1 MGPMGLIS
9 LVGPVVGS
17 TQGTKLLL
25 HFETM
30 FRRDEPLLA
39 ANFLESGEDRG
50 MHRQTYLVGGV
61 FAVFV
66 ALLSGLGAYA
76 SYRSVKGGTTVL
88 SEVGKAPIISDIR
101 RLVLGRSTNNDA
113 HPVVRDQMNI
123 LLLGIGGDGHDGAQL
138 TDTIILASV
147 HLKEKKVALLSIPRD
162 TAYPLGGGR
171 FEKINAVQAYAEQAE
186 PGEGARRTAD
196 ALGKLLEID
205 IHHVVRIDFAG
216 FSRFIDAIGGIDVNV
231 ERSFVDPQYPTA
243 DDKWTTVSFKKG
255 VQHFS
260 GEQALT
266 FARSRHGNNGE
277 GSDFARSHRQQLIM
291 IAVREKLL
299 SLQTL
304 GDASKLSALYSVVS
318 SHIQTDF
325 TLWDLLQVAPLAKDF
340 SPERM
345 TLRVLT
351 DAPSG
356 ELVAANVGGAF
367 MLFPKDPDW
376 SDIREIAQNPF
387 AAPGAAQVKTS
398 PAKDGASEPIKLEVK
413 NGTARTGFASQVA
426 AKLERSGYEVVAFG
440 NAGRRGYER
449 TVIYDLTNGKKS
461 AEVSVLRRLLQ
472 ADVATILPRRDAND
486 GRTWLDLN
494 DGLPAERLASANAD
508 FILILGEASY
518 AFVNQPPYAS
528 STPSRP

>member
-1 MGPMGLIS
+1 
-9 LVGPVVGS
+9 
-17 TQGTKLLL
+17 
-25 HFETM
+25 M

-50 MHRQTYLVGGV
+50 MHRQTYLVGAV
-61 FAVFV
+61 FTLFV

-88 SEVGKAPIISDIR
+88 SEVGNAPIISDIR
-101 RLVLGRSTNNDA
+101 RLVLGESAGTEA
-113 HPVVRDQMNI
+113 SPVARDQMNI

-147 HLKEKKVALLSIPRD
+147 HLKEKKVAFLSIPRD

-171 FEKINAVQAYAEQAE
+171 FEKINAVQAHAEKAE

-196 ALGKLLEID
+196 ALAKLLEID
-205 IHHVVRIDFAG
+205 IHHVVRIDFSG
-216 FSRFIDAIGGIDVNV
+216 FARLVDAIGGVDVDV
-231 ERSFVDPQYPTA
+231 ERTFTDPQYPTE

-255 VQHFS
+255 MQHFG
-260 GEQALT
+260 GERALT

-277 GSDFARSHRQQLIM
+277 GSDFARSRRQQLLM
-291 IAVREKLL
+291 IAIREKLL

-304 GDASKLSALYSVVS
+304 GDASKLSALYSVIS

-325 TLWDLLQVAPLAKDF
+325 TLWDLLQFAPLAKDF
-340 SPERM
+340 STERM

-351 DAPSG
+351 DAPTG

-367 MLFPKDPDW
+367 MLFPKNPDW

-387 AAPGAAQVKTS
+387 TDPGAAA
-398 PAKDGASEPIKLEVK
+398 AKVPPSKDSLIEPLRIEVK
-413 NGTARTGFASQVA
+413 NGTTRTGFASQVA

-472 ADVATILPRRDAND
+472 ADVATITPRRDTGD
-486 GRTWLDLN
+486 GRVWLDLN
-494 DGLPAERLASANAD
+494 DGLPAERLAGSNAD
-508 FILILGEASY
+508 FIIILGEASY
-518 AFVNQPPYAS
+518 AFLTQPTYAS
-528 STPSRP
+528 STSSRP